1 MRAPRGVVIHTP
13 EEIVRIRK
21 AAQLSAKVRD
31 EIASLACAGMTT
43 LELDRLAGS
52 LIAATGGTSAFLGY
66 GGFPGNICISVNDEV
81 VHGIG
86 TADRVLLPTDVV
98 SIDLGVKID
107 GACGDTAL
115 TFTLGAPVPPVVQN
129 LIEATSKA
137 LMAGISRA
145 VAGNY
150 VRDISQA
157 VEAVGK
163 KAGCGIVRDYVGHGC
178 GIRLHE
184 EPEVPN
190 YVTPMRGPQLVPGMV
205 LAIEPMFNAGTH
217 QVVTDRMGKWTV
229 RTRDG
234 AVSAHFEHMVL
245 ITENEPEILTWPKTM

>member
-1 MRAPRGVVIHTP
+1 M
-13 EEIVRIRK
+13 
-21 AAQLSAKVRD
+21 
-31 EIASLACAGMTT
+31 
-43 LELDRLAGS
+43 
-52 LIAATGGTSAFLGY
+52 
-66 GGFPGNICISVNDEV
+66 
-81 VHGIG
+81 
-86 TADRVLLPTDVV
+86 
-98 SIDLGVKID
+98 
-107 GACGDTAL
+107 
-115 TFTLGAPVPPVVQN
+115 PPVVQN